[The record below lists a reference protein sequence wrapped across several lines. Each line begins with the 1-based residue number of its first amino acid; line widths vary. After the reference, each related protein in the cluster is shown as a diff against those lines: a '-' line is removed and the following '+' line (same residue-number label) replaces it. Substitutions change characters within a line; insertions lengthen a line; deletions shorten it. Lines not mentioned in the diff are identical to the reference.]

1 VIRKMTS
8 PSGASLSLRQIGS
21 VLALGLAARLL
32 VVWHVVHNLS
42 GAWFF
47 HRGTE
52 MGFLAQS
59 LLEGKGLSSPFGG
72 ATGPTAF
79 IAPGYPVF
87 VSLVF
92 LLFGSYTSTSAVVLM
107 AVNVALNLLSIL
119 LILRLALRLSDAR
132 TAMLA
137 GGFWAVSLPLI
148 WMPTI
153 FWETS
158 FSCCVVVA
166 SLEYALRL
174 ESAPSNR
181 GFVLAG
187 ASMAI
192 AGLINPAL
200 LPMLLAMLLWVAY
213 QSRRAR
219 PYGGPLALLT
229 LAIVFS
235 PWPVRNARVFHA
247 FIPLRSTV
255 GFEMWMGNR
264 PQATGYLDESLF
276 PTFNAAELG
285 EYVRVGEVAYVG
297 QKSAEA
303 RRYIVSHPAA
313 FLGLSL
319 RRMGRFWMGSGTK
332 GGSPIF
338 MLHACVT
345 SLLGLIGIGLA
356 WRRRPSMVRLSSL
369 ALLIFPLP
377 YYMTHAEF
385 RYRLV
390 VDPLLT
396 VFAAYAVTR
405 WSERM
410 ARSRDRRGE
419 ADAAKNRSSRYA

>member
-1 VIRKMTS
+1 MTS

-21 VLALGLAARLL
+21 VLAVGLAARLL
-32 VVWHVVHNLS
+32 VLWHVVHSLS
-42 GAWFF
+42 AAWFF

-59 LLEGKGLSSPFGG
+59 LLGGRGLSSPFGG
-72 ATGPTAF
+72 FTGPTAF
-79 IAPGYPVF
+79 IAPGYPLF
-87 VSLVF
+87 VSLIF
-92 LLFGSYTSTSAVVLM
+92 MLFGSYTSASAIVLM
-107 AVNVALNLLSIL
+107 TINAALNLLSIV
-119 LILRLALRLSDAR
+119 LIMRLALRLSNAR
-132 TAMLA
+132 TAILA

-158 FSCCVVVA
+158 FSCCIMVA
-166 SLEYALRL
+166 SLEFALRL
-174 ESAPSNR
+174 ERASSNR

-187 ASMAI
+187 ACIAV

-200 LPMLLAMLLWVAY
+200 LPMLLAMLSWVAY
-213 QSRRAR
+213 QSRRVR
-219 PYGGPLALLT
+219 RNGLPLALLA

-276 PTFNAAELG
+276 PTFNAAELR

-297 QKSAEA
+297 QKSAAA
-303 RRYIVSHPAA
+303 RQYIVSHPLA
-313 FLGLSL
+313 FLSLSL
-319 RRMGRFWMGSGTK
+319 RRLVRFWTGSGTN

-338 MLHACVT
+338 ILHACIT
-345 SLLGLIGIGLA
+345 SLLGMIGIGLA
-356 WRRRPSMVRLSSL
+356 ARRQPSMVLLSSL
-369 ALLIFPLP
+369 ALLFFPLP

-385 RYRLV
+385 RYRLI

-405 WSERM
+405 WTERM
-410 ARSRDRRGE
+410 AEARGKRSE
-419 ADAAKNRSSRYA
+419 AVAAIR

>member
-1 VIRKMTS
+1 MIPNMTS

-21 VLALGLAARLL
+21 VLAVGLAARLL
-32 VVWHVVHNLS
+32 VLWHVVHSLS
-42 GAWFF
+42 AAWFF

-59 LLEGKGLSSPFGG
+59 LLGGRGLSSPFGG
-72 ATGPTAF
+72 FTGPTAF
-79 IAPGYPVF
+79 IAPGYPLF
-87 VSLVF
+87 VSLIF
-92 LLFGSYTSTSAVVLM
+92 MLFGSYTSASAIVLM
-107 AVNVALNLLSIL
+107 TINAALNLLSIV
-119 LILRLALRLSDAR
+119 LIMRLALRLSNAR
-132 TAMLA
+132 TAILA

-158 FSCCVVVA
+158 FSCCIMVA
-166 SLEYALRL
+166 SLEFALRL
-174 ESAPSNR
+174 ERASSNR

-187 ASMAI
+187 ACIAV

-200 LPMLLAMLLWVAY
+200 LPMLLAMLSWVAY
-213 QSRRAR
+213 QSRRVR
-219 PYGGPLALLT
+219 RNGLPLALLA

-276 PTFNAAELG
+276 PTFNAAELR

-297 QKSAEA
+297 QKSAAA
-303 RRYIVSHPAA
+303 RQYIVSHPLA
-313 FLGLSL
+313 FLSLSL
-319 RRMGRFWMGSGTK
+319 RRLVRFWTGSGTN

-338 MLHACVT
+338 ILHACIT
-345 SLLGLIGIGLA
+345 SLLGMIGIGLA
-356 WRRRPSMVRLSSL
+356 ARRQPSMVLLSSL
-369 ALLIFPLP
+369 ALLFFPLP

-385 RYRLV
+385 RYRLI

-405 WSERM
+405 WTERM
-410 ARSRDRRGE
+410 AEARGKRSE
-419 ADAAKNRSSRYA
+419 AVAAIR

>member
-1 VIRKMTS
+1 VIPNMTS

-21 VLALGLAARLL
+21 VLAVGLAARLL
-32 VVWHVVHNLS
+32 VLWHVVHSLS
-42 GAWFF
+42 AAWFF

-59 LLEGKGLSSPFGG
+59 LLGGRGLSSPFGG
-72 ATGPTAF
+72 FTGPTAF
-79 IAPGYPVF
+79 IAPGYPLF
-87 VSLVF
+87 VSLIF
-92 LLFGSYTSTSAVVLM
+92 MLFGSYTSASAIVLM
-107 AVNVALNLLSIL
+107 TINAALNLLSIV
-119 LILRLALRLSDAR
+119 LIMRLALRLSNAR
-132 TAMLA
+132 TAILA

-158 FSCCVVVA
+158 FSCCIMVA
-166 SLEYALRL
+166 SLEFALRL
-174 ESAPSNR
+174 ERASSNR

-187 ASMAI
+187 ACIAV

-200 LPMLLAMLLWVAY
+200 LPMLLAMLSWVAY
-213 QSRRAR
+213 QSRRVR
-219 PYGGPLALLT
+219 RNGLPLALLA

-276 PTFNAAELG
+276 PTFNAAELR

-297 QKSAEA
+297 QKSAAA
-303 RRYIVSHPAA
+303 RQYIVSHPLA
-313 FLGLSL
+313 FLSLSL
-319 RRMGRFWMGSGTK
+319 RRLVRFWTGSGTN

-338 MLHACVT
+338 ILHACIT
-345 SLLGLIGIGLA
+345 SLLGMIGIGLA
-356 WRRRPSMVRLSSL
+356 ARRQPSMVLLSSL
-369 ALLIFPLP
+369 ALLFFPLP

-385 RYRLV
+385 RYRLI

-405 WSERM
+405 WTERM
-410 ARSRDRRGE
+410 AEARGKRSE
-419 ADAAKNRSSRYA
+419 AVAAIR